1 MGKKPVVRIR
11 VYRGEKLSYNSDG
24 SVQNENHT
32 IALIH
37 GDKEWEIT
45 MKTLP
50 ISGYCKVEVDKVL
63 ERKADGS
70 YDESKDIE
78 AIEKEVEK
86 AFNPKEDVVKTAD
99 QLRIEALEAKIEAMT
114 GVKKEPKKD
123 AKKEDSTNE
132 DSKINEMKVEYEELS
147 GKKPHHMWKEETLVE
162 KIEELKK

>member
-50 ISGYCKVEVDKVL
+50 ISGYCKVEVEKVL

-70 YDESKDIE
+70 YDEIKDIE

-86 AFNPKEDVVKTAD
+86 AFNPKDDVIKTAD

-114 GVKKEPKKD
+114 SGKKNPKKED
-123 AKKEDSTNE
+123 KKEDSTDE
-132 DSKINEMKVEYEELS
+132 DAKINEMKVEYEELS